1 LLTEPGSPFISPILH
16 PSNLSPLP
24 KPLTSI
30 SPVTSPAHPLI
41 SSLSCALLHPS
52 TPSCGKAYLHH
63 LLLSVPKLARALT
76 ILTLALSAL
85 KYRTFLAQPMASTN
99 AASKR
104 ILGLTG
110 ILSTS
115 VGSLWGSICLLNSLL
130 PRNVLPTKR
139 FYISGA
145 IGGLPFAFLP
155 NSRGHFTYLFR
166 AALYSAWTTGIK
178 RGLWRGSTKGF
189 DLSVF
194 VMSWALLGALLE
206 ASPAA
211 VDSKGTRK
219 GVTWLRGDGLVDP
232 VEVAAKRRAKKAAAA
247 PASTTTTTATEIDN

>member
-1 LLTEPGSPFISPILH
+1 
-16 PSNLSPLP
+16 
-24 KPLTSI
+24 
-30 SPVTSPAHPLI
+30 
-41 SSLSCALLHPS
+41 
-52 TPSCGKAYLHH
+52 
-63 LLLSVPKLARALT
+63 
-76 ILTLALSAL
+76 
-85 KYRTFLAQPMASTN
+85 MASTN

-104 ILGLTG
+104 ILALTG

-115 VGSLWGSICLLNSLL
+115 IGSLWGSICLLNSLL

-178 RGLWRGSTKGF
+178 RGLWGGSTKAF

-194 VMSWALLGALLE
+194 VVSWALLGALLE
-206 ASPAA
+206 ASPSA
-211 VDSKGTRK
+211 VDSKALRS
-219 GVTWLRGDGLVDP
+219 GVAWLRGDGLVDP
-232 VEVAAKRRAKKAAAA
+232 IEVAAKRKAKKAAGA
-247 PASTTTTTATEIDN
+247 ASTGATEPNN